1 MKMLSSGRENSQ
13 KFQCIGV
20 LRTGTLHVP
29 LGQALKR
36 RATEVARQ
44 DRRKPQGGVGSEAEG
59 KRGDIKHN
67 EKYSS
72 KGL

>member
-13 KFQCIGV
+13 KFQCIGI
-20 LRTGTLHVP
+20 LRKV
-29 LGQALKR
+29 LKR

>member
-1 MKMLSSGRENSQ
+1 MLSSGRENSQ
-13 KFQCIGV
+13 KFKCIGI
-20 LRTGTLHVP
+20 LRK
-29 LGQALKR
+29 ALKR

-67 EKYSS
+67 EKYNS

>member
-13 KFQCIGV
+13 KFQCIGI
-20 LRTGTLHVP
+20 LRK
-29 LGQALKR
+29 ALKR

-67 EKYSS
+67 ENTDSTKDRHYI
-72 KGL
+72 